1 MNTGFVISC
10 VTGQI
15 TSPEIHLHLKNKYDA
30 HLVVV
35 FEDQNAY
42 DNTGKVPRHSGN
54 SEKVVVPGPSVNG
67 CSWINLSLTS
77 PPAMIFDNST
87 LKCGLL

>member
-1 MNTGFVISC
+1 MIWEKQYEVERAQVLELELGMNTGFVISC

-35 FEDQNAY
+35 FED
-42 DNTGKVPRHSGN
+42 
-54 SEKVVVPGPSVNG
+54 
-67 CSWINLSLTS
+67 
-77 PPAMIFDNST
+77 
-87 LKCGLL
+87 